1 MDLSS
6 VRRAING
13 LAQYGFIA
21 DVSRI
26 AKKSPQ
32 TIFRKFFWPTLPSA
46 KNTAATDYINIA
58 N

>member
-1 MDLSS
+1 MDFSS

-21 DVSRI
+21 EASRI
-26 AKKSPQ
+26 AKKLPQ
-32 TIFRKFFWPTLPSA
+32 TIFRKFFWPTSRSA
-46 KNTAATDYINIA
+46 KNTAATDYVNIA